1 MSTTNTDMTLFSAT
15 PGTPLAAPGATAV
28 LTAPPSALHKAH
40 TLLRGRYR
48 LAISLAAGCAL
59 AGAMLAFSVC
69 RPAVESNG
77 MIEIKALVPTPNDWD
92 KVMPMYN
99 AYVSSVVAKLQ
110 SERVLK
116 AAIASPA
123 WQECRPGPSQ
133 SELAGFSKALVVKY
147 VPNTE
152 LIELTYTDNRRDSSE
167 VAPIAI
173 KAVISAYQNLFADQ
187 DMAEVKQKV
196 EYWTRRERLLRSQI
210 DDRNTTI
217 ASLAKDYGDDLGFM
231 VNAKLEDIV
240 HLESTVREADG
251 MLASA
256 TSELAAAERGDPNRV
271 YTSEDIARADP
282 IMAEQLKLRGEIE
295 LQLQEALA
303 TLGPRNPRTVEAV
316 DILKIR
322 EKYIQQYANQIRS
335 RYLIRWHTDVA
346 GNTVGSLVPKDLSEL
361 QASVKR
367 LHDTLD
373 REKSNVSDLSGR
385 QMQIQTA
392 KTEIAQFEQDLAD
405 AGKHREDFEYQTEMS
420 GQFNVLSDGDSAATS
435 SDKRPMM
442 ATAGFLAG
450 GGLPVGIL
458 LLLGAMNPRIR
469 YSDEADEMLRGVNL
483 LGTLPE
489 LPADGEETHAD
500 EETAEIAAQCV
511 HQIRTMLQLYAGT
524 VVGNESRGVFAI
536 TSAGPGDGKTS
547 LTLALGL
554 SYAACGARTLL
565 IDCDLIGAGL
575 TARLQAASPSGI
587 LEAVAAESLLPFV
600 HATDLPYIRL
610 LPVGLMQQHRPATLS
625 PASLRRLV
633 DEART
638 HFDVILIDT
647 GPLLGGIEA
656 PLACCAA
663 DGVVLTVARNQPHAA
678 LLKAVSHLGTIGARL
693 AGCVFNRAEQADL
706 ARSLSSP
713 KLRLADPTAGNARLG
728 VGIGPLAHAVRG
740 TSQTIHREAAVA

>member
-1 MSTTNTDMTLFSAT
+1 MTLFSTKQVASSA
-15 PGTPLAAPGATAV
+15 LAVASAAPSAPP
-28 LTAPPSALHKAH
+28 TAPPSALRKLHV
-40 TLLRGRYR
+40 LLRGRYR
-48 LAISLAAGCAL
+48 LALGMAAGCAV
-59 AGAMLAFSVC
+59 AGAMLAVSVS

-116 AAIASPA
+116 AAIASRA
-123 WQECRPGPSQ
+123 WQACRPGSSQ
-133 SELAGFSKALVVKY
+133 ADLAHFSKALVVKY

-152 LIELTYTDNRRDSSE
+152 LIELTYTDNRRDSSA

-173 KAVISAYQNLFADQ
+173 KAVINAYVDLFADQ

-196 EYWTRRERLLRSQI
+196 EYWIRRQRLLQSQI
-210 DDRNTTI
+210 DDRTTTI
-217 ASLAKDYGDDLGFM
+217 TALAKDYGDDLSFM

-240 HLESTVREADG
+240 RLEGTVREADG

-256 TSELAAAERGDPNRV
+256 QSALAAAERGDPNRA
-271 YTSEDIARADP
+271 YTPEDIARADP
-282 IMAEQLKLRGEIE
+282 LMAEQIKLRNEIE
-295 LQLQEALA
+295 MQLQEALA

-322 EKYIQQYANQIRS
+322 EKYIQQYADQIRA
-335 RYLIRWHTDVA
+335 RYLIRWHTDVT

-361 QASVKR
+361 QATVKR

-373 REKSNVSDLSGR
+373 RAKATVADLSSR

-392 KTEIAQFEQDLAD
+392 RTEIAQFQQDLAD
-405 AGKHREDFEYQTEMS
+405 ASKHREDFEYQTEMS
-420 GQFNVLSDGDSAATS
+420 GQFNVLSDGDSAATA

-450 GGLPVGIL
+450 GGLPIGVLML
-458 LLLGAMNPRIR
+458 LAAINPRIR
-469 YSDEADEMLRGVNL
+469 YSDEADEMLRGINL

-489 LPADGEETHAD
+489 LPGSEAKNGGD
-500 EETAEIAAQCV
+500 EEAAEIAAQCV
-511 HQIRTMLQLYAGT
+511 HQIRTMLQLYCGANAGSET
-524 VVGNESRGVFAI
+524 RGVFAI

-554 SYAACGARTLL
+554 SYAACGTRTLL

-575 TARLQAASPSGI
+575 TARLQAARPTGI

-633 DEART
+633 EEART

-656 PLACCAA
+656 PLACSAA

-678 LLKAVSHLGTIGARL
+678 LLRAITHLHMIGARL
-693 AGCVFNRAEQADL
+693 AGCVFNRAEPADL
-706 ARSLSSP
+706 ARSRSSP
-713 KLRLADPTAGNARLG
+713 KLRLTDSAAGNARAPI
-728 VGIGPLAHAVRG
+728 GIGPLATAVRG
-740 TSQTIHREAAVA
+740 TPAGASVHREASVA